1 MGIKRLQKRF
11 HVAPFAVIS
20 EESMIPL
27 CEKYGVEWCMYKNEP
42 LGEKKNYGLSQIKD
56 KDFDFLIEIGSDD
69 LILGELFDQ
78 YQKFFVKYDFFGICD
93 AAYINSEDLACR
105 RLQSNSTYGA
115 GRAISKKALEK
126 VNYTLWPEKQSRGM
140 DNRSIVRMYKEEIK
154 YWTIPPIDL
163 PCVIDIKSQVNIWPF
178 NYLLGV
184 EYDINE
190 IFSRISEE
198 EVNAIKCL
206 PQVYQSANLIEG

>member
-1 MGIKRLQKRF
+1 L
-11 HVAPFAVIS
+11 
-20 EESMIPL
+20 
-27 CEKYGVEWCMYKNEP
+27 
-42 LGEKKNYGLSQIKD
+42 KD
-56 KDFDFLIEIGSDD
+56 IDFDFLIEIGSDD
-69 LILGELFDQ
+69 LILGELLDQ
-78 YQKFFVKYDFFGICD
+78 YQKFFVKYDFFGIGD

-140 DNRSIVRMYKEEIK
+140 DNRSVMRMHKEEIK
-154 YWTIPPIDL
+154 YWTIPAAEF

-190 IFSRISEE
+190 IFSRISAE

-206 PQVYQSANLIEG
+206 PQVYQLANLIEK